1 MSLPPLDIITGALLI
16 GTWLSS
22 LLYMVELI
30 QAVYY
35 FCHYKQDDWKL
46 KTRVM
51 VAFTIDTV
59 SALGN
64 YACVYLYTITHAG
77 DPMYLANQN
86 WPMPLYL
93 VATAIVAVLVQSFL
107 VERYWRLTKNIIITL
122 FLGLLILAACGG
134 AFTVGMVVALFPAFK
149 DRAKVKIPRTIWVV
163 TQAVSDLVI
172 AGTLL
177 WEFRKANPGSKEMRS
192 MLNRLAAQTIQTGTV
207 SATTAATALMMYLL
221 NNESNVTVGIGF
233 CIGRIHVLTML
244 SNLNFRRPNSASS
257 TGTSTGAST
266 GTRSGTLEFRA
277 YGVADSD
284 RCGIRDVVIDSEQDF
299 PSEQFK
305 GKISSAKSRA
315 NDSSLAEIEM
325 RAIYSSKQQFA
336 K

>member
-35 FCHYKQDDWKL
+35 YKHDDWKL

-77 DPMYLANQN
+77 DPMYLVNQN
-86 WPMPLYL
+86 WPMPLYH

-107 VERYWRLTKNIIITL
+107 VERYWRLMHAFVSARR
-122 FLGLLILAACGG
+122 FLLMIPLRIHSRHGG
-134 AFTVGMVVALFPAFK
+134 RVAPVFK
-149 DRAKVKIPRTIWVV
+149 DCAKVKIPGTYAAPTIWVV
-163 TQAVSDLVI
+163 TQVADLVI
-172 AGTLL
+172 AGALL

-207 SATTAATALMMYLL
+207 SATTAATALMMWAPPISEIHETYGTAMQLIDIAQ
-221 NNESNVTVGIGF
+221 SPSVSGF
-233 CIGRIHVLTML
+233 CIGRIYVLTML

-257 TGTSTGAST
+257 TGTLTGTST

-284 RCGIRDVVIDSEQDF
+284 RCGIRDVTPPAQ
-299 PSEQFK
+299 K
-305 GKISSAKSRA
+305 LSSGTYADLYR
-315 NDSSLAEIEM
+315 SLCVGGWTG
-325 RAIYSSKQQFA
+325 SV
-336 K
+336 